1 MSCGCKPRTG
11 PDFDPDFEGP
21 SCEDLERFGSDV
33 ATCPECGQE
42 VYHDVAICP
51 HCGHAILAARAV
63 GPRWKGPLIT
73 GVAIVALAAFVLT
86 FVL

>member
-21 SCEDLERFGSDV
+21 SCEDLDRFNSDI
-33 ATCPECGQE
+33 AACPACGEE
-42 VYHDVAICP
+42 VYHDAATC
-51 HCGHAILAARAV
+51 HACGHAIIEHATTGWPKQMVA
-63 GPRWKGPLIT
+63 
-73 GVAIVALAAFVLT
+73 GVAIVLVGAFVVI